1 MEQSPVKNQSN
12 GSHTRWNSNKKDS
25 SSVSPEKGK
34 SDLLEKGRA
43 GRTAQQHTNDK
54 DDNVFTKSTVGL
66 PFEIEEQNNM
76 IVLAGM
82 NYDCEEG
89 GEMPEEFDD
98 EMRPDGSSE
107 DDEEAL
113 MDEGVDYGC
122 ESEEGESSD
131 APSPHKRYPVKK
143 NK

>member
-1 MEQSPVKNQSN
+1 
-12 GSHTRWNSNKKDS
+12 
-25 SSVSPEKGK
+25 
-34 SDLLEKGRA
+34 
-43 GRTAQQHTNDK
+43 
-54 DDNVFTKSTVGL
+54 
-66 PFEIEEQNNM
+66 M

-113 MDEGVDYGC
+113 MDEGPDYGC
-122 ESEEGESSD
+122 ESEDGESEND
-131 APSPHKRYPVKK
+131 HAPENGEKRYPQRNVKK